1 MCSLSPAKL
10 SKLFKQVFWAYVCPC
25 NCPLKNCSVRGEL
38 EAWQVTVDLE
48 STASF
53 WNLDNECTNSDCLDL
68 KGASRLIGSKN
79 R

>member
-10 SKLFKQVFWAYVCPC
+10 SKLLNKSSGLTCPY
-25 NCPLKNCSVRGEL
+25 NSPLKNCSVRGEL

-79 R
+79 K